1 MGSQGWGWGGG
12 CGRGGGAAGG
22 LGWFPEGWRWWEPPG
37 PWLKSLLSLR
47 GRPGLGLEW
56 PAAGGLDQGLGV
68 LGWRVVTSRLPLG
81 SSSGRAARK
90 QLFLPCSCSHPGWSP
105 DPAAAGRPGFAPWES
120 EVGGPGFETGLLRA
134 LEPVSFSGGPGRAWC
149 GCGRPVHCSCRSGS
163 LRSGLVKAFDTRRS
177 RLRPPRGGAFAEGPA
192 LWGPSPGSG
201 C

>member
-22 LGWFPEGWRWWEPPG
+22 PGWFPEGWRWWEPPG

-81 SSSGRAARK
+81 SSSGAERPGSSCSFPAPAPTPAGHRTPPRQGGLDLPRGSRRSGVPGLKLASSAPSSLCPSPEDRGGRGVGVGAPSTAPAAVARCARVWSK
-90 QLFLPCSCSHPGWSP
+90 RLTHGGAASGLHGEALSPRGLPC
-105 DPAAAGRPGFAPWES
+105 
-120 EVGGPGFETGLLRA
+120 GG
-134 LEPVSFSGGPGRAWC
+134 
-149 GCGRPVHCSCRSGS
+149 
-163 LRSGLVKAFDTRRS
+163 
-177 RLRPPRGGAFAEGPA
+177 
-192 LWGPSPGSG
+192 
-201 C
+201 

>member
-22 LGWFPEGWRWWEPPG
+22 PGWFPEGWRWWEPPG

-68 LGWRVVTSRLPLG
+68 LGWRVVMSRLPLG

-120 EVGGPGFETGLLRA
+120 EVGGPGLKLASSAPSSLCPSPEDR
-134 LEPVSFSGGPGRAWC
+134 GGRGVGVGAPSTAPAAVARCARVWSKRLTHGGAA
-149 GCGRPVHCSCRSGS
+149 
-163 LRSGLVKAFDTRRS
+163 SGLHGEALS
-177 RLRPPRGGAFAEGPA
+177 PRGLPCGG
-192 LWGPSPGSG
+192 
-201 C
+201 